1 MVILKGMPA
10 WCAGWAKE
18 QYHSGVIIRQPQ
30 KSFYVPFRSVVAYY
44 TREIS
49 ASASLETTMEGT
61 VFSQHCINN
70 IWLMLHYKKSNSW
83 SFSICHLLFGI
94 CGVPRIRTQAPDY
107 YTNYSSYQ
115 KGNKSVFATG
125 MCFEKLP

>member
-1 MVILKGMPA
+1 MAMTFDPGYYPQLCSVQILGFFHTTVDFLMVILKGMPA

-18 QYHSGVIIRQPQ
+18 QYHSGVIIRQPP

-61 VFSQHCINN
+61 VFSQHCIN
-70 IWLMLHYKKSNSW
+70 M
-83 SFSICHLLFGI
+83 
-94 CGVPRIRTQAPDY
+94 A
-107 YTNYSSYQ
+107 
-115 KGNKSVFATG
+115 
-125 MCFEKLP
+125 